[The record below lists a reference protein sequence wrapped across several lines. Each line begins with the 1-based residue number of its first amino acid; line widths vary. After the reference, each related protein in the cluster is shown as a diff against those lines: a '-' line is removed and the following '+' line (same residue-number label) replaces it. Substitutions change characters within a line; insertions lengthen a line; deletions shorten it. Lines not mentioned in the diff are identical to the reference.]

1 INANLALILC
11 ALTAAVTP
19 AMAAPVASEDITSP
33 ALEARSGKDIGNGN
47 GLTGGILDGLFGNDG
62 GKGSDSGGRG
72 GKGGH
77 GGNRH
82 LKQKDHA
89 KAKQHAAELNAAKA
103 AAATHTAT
111 KFDIDAARTNAHHK
125 DADVKKQKDK
135 KLNIHKGGKG
145 GDFGFDRRS
154 LAGEGF
160 GSDSGGVGKG
170 AFGDFNNF
178 GVGVGSGKGAD
189 LSFNDIGDGSGKGGD
204 FGFGNFGGCKYGNG
218 GGLFYRRSG
227 ALFGDDKGGG
237 YDKNL
242 KKHKQVYKHV
252 DKANKNKEAA
262 HIDSAAEFDAAAAQ
276 KAAHKAK
283 AEAKAEAKHK
293 LKKGSG
299 KGGDFI

>member
-1 INANLALILC
+1 
-11 ALTAAVTP
+11 
-19 AMAAPVASEDITSP
+19 
-33 ALEARSGKDIGNGN
+33 
-47 GLTGGILDGLFGNDG
+47 
-62 GKGSDSGGRG
+62 
-72 GKGGH
+72 
-77 GGNRH
+77 
-82 LKQKDHA
+82 
-89 KAKQHAAELNAAKA
+89 A
-103 AAATHTAT
+103 AAATHAAT

-135 KLNIHKGGKG
+135 KLDIHKGGNKKGGKG
-145 GDFGFDRRS
+145 GKGGNFGFDRRS
-154 LAGEGF
+154 LVGEGF
-160 GSDSGGVGKG
+160 GSDFGAVGKG

-178 GVGVGSGKGAD
+178 GVGVGSGKGVD
-189 LSFNDIGDGSGKGGD
+189 LGFNDFGVGSGKGGD
-204 FGFGNFGGCKYGNG
+204 FGFNTFGGRKFGSG

-242 KKHKQVYKHV
+242 KKHKQVYKHL

-299 KGGDFI
+299 KDGDFI